1 MVISDLIAWL
11 VVALLLRVDL
21 VCFVFGLVGLLTC
34 CGGCLVCGSLML
46 VLVGLCELAFAFD
59 FVV

>member
-1 MVISDLIAWL
+1 M
-11 VVALLLRVDL
+11 
-21 VCFVFGLVGLLTC
+21 GLLTC

-46 VLVGLCELAFAFD
+46 VLVGLCEIAFAFD